1 MKNSN
6 KGFSLLEIS
15 IVLSIM
21 GILMGFA
28 IKGRGIIEMARVKSV
43 ISQIENY
50 QSMIQLF
57 VEKYGGYPGDIADAE
72 HVLGSENGRMDG
84 NISSIEDVQRFWNHL
99 NKSGLISLSMT
110 ASIPTT
116 KLGGKLLVK
125 TDNDGSRWIILCS
138 SNSTHEQYYG
148 FLSEE
153 IARNIEKSMDI
164 GDLNSGDVRGVK
176 TSDKYY
182 LMFRV

>member
-50 QSMIQLF
+50 QF
-57 VEKYGGYPGDIADAE
+57 V
-72 HVLGSENGRMDG
+72 
-84 NISSIEDVQRFWNHL
+84 F
-99 NKSGLISLSMT
+99 LIVET
-110 ASIPTT
+110 
-116 KLGGKLLVK
+116 
-125 TDNDGSRWIILCS
+125 
-138 SNSTHEQYYG
+138 
-148 FLSEE
+148 
-153 IARNIEKSMDI
+153 
-164 GDLNSGDVRGVK
+164 
-176 TSDKYY
+176 
-182 LMFRV
+182 

>member
-15 IVLSIM
+15 IALSII

-50 QSMIQLF
+50 QSMIQIF

-72 HVLGSENGRMDG
+72 GLLGAESGNNDG
-84 NISSIEDVQRFWNHL
+84 NISSIEDVERFWQHL
-99 NKSGLISLSMT
+99 NKSGLVTLSMN
-110 ASIPTT
+110 SSVPTT

-125 TDNDGSRWIILCS
+125 DFEGSKWIVLCA
-138 SNSTHEQYYG
+138 SNSTHEHYYG
-148 FLSEE
+148 FLSKE
-153 IARNIEKSMDI
+153 IARNIERSMDI
-164 GDLNSGDVRGVK
+164 GDLNSGDVRAIK

-182 LMFRV
+182 LMFRI